1 MFETFTRF
9 DIAVNGV
16 RIHGVRSAQSH
27 NALPPLLLL
36 HGYPQSHIM
45 WHKVAPRLV
54 ERYTVVATDLRGYGM
69 SDKPVGL
76 PDHANYSKRE
86 MAYDQVAVMRALGYE
101 KFFVCGHDRGGR
113 VAHRMAIDY
122 PDAVQKLVLLDIS
135 PTLAMYEQ
143 TSMEFAMGY
152 WWWFFLVQ
160 PAPFPENLITASPE
174 IFLRQKIAAG
184 RAGRTPFTDAA
195 YAAYLRHVSDPSTV
209 HGMCEDYRA
218 SAGID
223 LQHDREDRMQGRKIA
238 CPTRVLWG
246 EHGVVH
252 RCFNPLADWGRVADG
267 VSGAP
272 LAAGHYIPEEVPDL
286 LLQELDAFFE

>member
-9 DIAVNGV
+9 DIAVNDV
-16 RIHGVRSAQSH
+16 RIHGVRSAPSSKR
-27 NALPPLLLL
+27 LPPLLLL

-86 MAYDQVAVMRALGYE
+86 MAYDQVSVMRALGYE

-113 VAHRMAIDY
+113 VAHRMAVDY

-160 PAPFPENLITASPE
+160 PAPFPEQLITASPE
-174 IFLRQKIAAG
+174 IFLQQKIVYGRTG
-184 RAGRTPFTDAA
+184 RAPFSDAA
-195 YAAYLRHVSDPSTV
+195 YAAYLSHVSDPATV

-218 SAGID
+218 SSSID
-223 LQHDREDRMQGRKIA
+223 LAHDRDDRAHGRKIV

-246 EHGVVH
+246 EHGVVQ
-252 RCFNPLADWGRVADG
+252 RCFNPLADWARVAER

-286 LLQELDAFFE
+286 LLAELNTFLG